1 MAEEPKKVS
10 EQPVRPDEP
19 ETQPG
24 LDAASQS
31 LTHAL
36 RTSFRILALIIVVL
50 IGLFFVK
57 NFKAVQPHQKALVL
71 RFGKA
76 DRSRVKAKGSH
87 YIWPYPI
94 DEFILVTVTPRTLR
108 CNTFWP
114 KVTEEQRKETA
125 EGKKDI
131 PDEIVRDAA
140 DGYLLTGDLNI
151 LESQWTIT
159 YKVQDTDDA
168 IIKYYNAFGSCDGQD
183 GSQHRLH
190 ERADLLVKVALES
203 AIVRDTSRFEVF
215 DAYVHKKPLLNE
227 RVRDTVRKTLAD
239 LDCGLEV
246 VLVKWDEIRPP
257 KSVKGAFDDVLSAQ
271 QAVGRLIEEAA
282 EQRNKRLTEA
292 AGNDGIKLGN
302 AVAAWWR
309 AKDQGNKAE
318 MKKQEAVITGF
329 LDEAGGEVS
338 ATLAEARAHKTKLV
352 EEAKADSLKIEEYMK
367 YGSPERV
374 KIQVEVERIDALREA
389 LSKATEIFWLGSAGS
404 NAESELEIILNRR
417 PEVLSEMRKYVETR

>member
-1 MAEEPKKVS
+1 M
-10 EQPVRPDEP
+10 
-19 ETQPG
+19 
-24 LDAASQS
+24 
-31 LTHAL
+31 
-36 RTSFRILALIIVVL
+36 
-50 IGLFFVK
+50 
-57 NFKAVQPHQKALVL
+57 
-71 RFGKA
+71 
-76 DRSRVKAKGSH
+76 
-87 YIWPYPI
+87 
-94 DEFILVTVTPRTLR
+94 
-108 CNTFWP
+108 
-114 KVTEEQRKETA
+114 
-125 EGKKDI
+125 
-131 PDEIVRDAA
+131 
-140 DGYLLTGDLNI
+140 
-151 LESQWTIT
+151 
-159 YKVQDTDDA
+159 
-168 IIKYYNAFGSCDGQD
+168 
-183 GSQHRLH
+183 H